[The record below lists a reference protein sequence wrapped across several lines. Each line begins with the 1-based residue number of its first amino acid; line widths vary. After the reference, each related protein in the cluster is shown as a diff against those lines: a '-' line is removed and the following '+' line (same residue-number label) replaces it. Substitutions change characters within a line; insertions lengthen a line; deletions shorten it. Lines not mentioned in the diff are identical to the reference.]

1 MTAEQVLRTAAEK
14 LRAAQIENASF
25 DASCLVENITGLSR
39 TKIMLCDD
47 DIADEQA
54 ELVERAVLRR
64 ISGEPLQY
72 ILGEWD
78 FFGRTLEV
86 GEGVLVPRPE
96 TELLVELA
104 LEKLRNVRYPVV
116 FDLCAGS
123 GCVGLTI
130 AAERPDAHVWLFEKY
145 GEAFHYLKRNIK
157 KLGLTNVQAVL
168 HDINFGYDDK
178 IFETPDLIV
187 SNPPYLITDELVGLS
202 TEVMHE
208 PVTALDG
215 GADGVDFYRIIASR
229 WLPNVNKH
237 GGIIFECDP
246 SQTLKIADMLMPYA
260 MRVKIVTDIFGLQRA
275 VYADIF

>member
-25 DASCLVENITGLSR
+25 DASCLVENITGLSH

-78 FFGRTLEV
+78 FFGRTFEV

-116 FDLCAGS
+116 FRMPMCGFLKNTTK
-123 GCVGLTI
+123 LFTI
-130 AAERPDAHVWLFEKY
+130 
-145 GEAFHYLKRNIK
+145 
-157 KLGLTNVQAVL
+157 
-168 HDINFGYDDK
+168 
-178 IFETPDLIV
+178 
-187 SNPPYLITDELVGLS
+187 SNAIS
-202 TEVMHE
+202 K
-208 PVTALDG
+208 
-215 GADGVDFYRIIASR
+215 S
-229 WLPNVNKH
+229 
-237 GGIIFECDP
+237 
-246 SQTLKIADMLMPYA
+246 S
-260 MRVKIVTDIFGLQRA
+260 GLQTCRRFSM
-275 VYADIF
+275 I

>member
-78 FFGRTLEV
+78 FFGRTFEV

-145 GEAFHYLKRNIK
+145 DEAFHYLKRNIK
-157 KLGLTNVQAVL
+157 KLGLTNVQAVQ
-168 HDINFGYDDK
+168 HDITLGYDDK
-178 IFETPDLIV
+178 ISETPDLIV
-187 SNPPYLITDELVGLS
+187 SNPPYLRTDELDGLS

-215 GADGVDFYRIIASR
+215 GKDGIDFYRIIASR

-246 SQTLKIADMLMPYA
+246 SQTLEIADMLMPYA
-260 MRVKIVTDIFGLQRA
+260 MRVKIVTDIFGLQCA
-275 VYADIF
+275 VYADTF

>member
-78 FFGRTLEV
+78 FFGRTFEV

-145 GEAFHYLKRNIK
+145 DEAFHYLKRNIK
-157 KLGLTNVQAVL
+157 KLGLTNVQAVQ
-168 HDINFGYDDK
+168 HDITLGYDDK
-178 IFETPDLIV
+178 ISETPDLIV
-187 SNPPYLITDELVGLS
+187 SNPPYLRTDELDGLS

-208 PVTALDG
+208 PATALDG
-215 GADGVDFYRIIASR
+215 GKDGVDFYRIIASR

-246 SQTLKIADMLMPYA
+246 SQTLEIADMLMPYA
-260 MRVKIVTDIFGLQRA
+260 MRVKIVTDIFGVQRA
-275 VYADIF
+275 VYADTF

>member
-78 FFGRTLEV
+78 FFGRTFEV

-104 LEKLRNVRYPVV
+104 LEKLRNVRYPAV

-145 GEAFHYLKRNIK
+145 DEAFHYLKRNIK
-157 KLGLTNVQAVL
+157 KLGLTNVQAVQ
-168 HDINFGYDDK
+168 HDITLGYDDK
-178 IFETPDLIV
+178 ISETPDLIV
-187 SNPPYLITDELVGLS
+187 SNPPYLRTDELDGLS
-202 TEVMHE
+202 TEVMYE
-208 PVTALDG
+208 PATALDG
-215 GADGVDFYRIIASR
+215 GKDGVDFYRIIASR

>member
-78 FFGRTLEV
+78 FFGRTFEV

-145 GEAFHYLKRNIK
+145 DEAFHYLKRNIK
-157 KLGLTNVQAVL
+157 KLGLTNVQAVQ
-168 HDINFGYDDK
+168 HDITLGYDDK
-178 IFETPDLIV
+178 ISETPDLIV
-187 SNPPYLITDELVGLS
+187 SNPPYLRTDELDGLS

-208 PVTALDG
+208 PATALDG
-215 GADGVDFYRIIASR
+215 GKDGVDFYRIIASR

-246 SQTLKIADMLMPYA
+246 SQTLKIADNRRPDA
-260 MRVKIVTDIFGLQRA
+260 KRVDIVSDIVGLQRA
-275 VYADIF
+275 VFADIF

>member
-78 FFGRTLEV
+78 FFGRTFEV

-130 AAERPDAHVWLFEKY
+130 AAERPDVHVWLFEKY
-145 GEAFHYLKRNIK
+145 DEAFHYLKRNIK
-157 KLGLTNVQAVL
+157 KLGLTNVQAVQ
-168 HDINFGYDDK
+168 HDITLGYDDK
-178 IFETPDLIV
+178 ISETPDLIV
-187 SNPPYLITDELVGLS
+187 SNPPYLRTDELGGLS

-208 PVTALDG
+208 PATALDG
-215 GADGVDFYRIIASR
+215 GKDGVDFYRIIASR

-246 SQTLKIADMLMPYA
+246 SQTLEIADMLMPYA

-275 VYADIF
+275 VYADTF

>member
-78 FFGRTLEV
+78 FFGRTFEI

-104 LEKLRNVRYPVV
+104 IEKLRNVRYPVV

-145 GEAFHYLKRNIK
+145 DEAFHYLKRNIK
-157 KLGLTNVQAVL
+157 KLGLTNVQAVQ
-168 HDINFGYDDK
+168 HDITLGYDDK
-178 IFETPDLIV
+178 ISETPDLIV
-187 SNPPYLITDELVGLS
+187 SNPPYLRTDELDGLS

-215 GADGVDFYRIIASR
+215 GKDGVDFYRIIASR

-246 SQTLKIADMLMPYA
+246 SQTLEIADMLMPYA

-275 VYADIF
+275 VYADTF

>member
-78 FFGRTLEV
+78 FFGRTFEV

-104 LEKLRNVRYPVV
+104 IEKLRNVRYPVV

-145 GEAFHYLKRNIK
+145 DEAFHYLKRNIK
-157 KLGLTNVQAVL
+157 KLGLTNVQAVQY
-168 HDINFGYDDK
+168 DITLGCDDK
-178 IFETPDLIV
+178 ISETPDLIV
-187 SNPPYLITDELVGLS
+187 SNPPYLRTDELGGLS

-208 PVTALDG
+208 PATALDG
-215 GADGVDFYRIIASR
+215 GTDGIGFYRIIASR

-275 VYADIF
+275 VYADTF

>member
-25 DASCLVENITGLSR
+25 DASCLVENITGFSR

-78 FFGRTLEV
+78 FFGRTFEV

-104 LEKLRNVRYPVV
+104 LEKLHNVRYPVV

-145 GEAFHYLKRNIK
+145 DEAFHYLKRNIK
-157 KLGLTNVQAVL
+157 KLGLKNVQAVQY
-168 HDINFGYDDK
+168 DITLGCDDK
-178 IFETPDLIV
+178 ISETPDLIV
-187 SNPPYLITDELVGLS
+187 SNPPYLRTDELDGLS

-215 GADGVDFYRIIASR
+215 GADGIDFYRIIASR

-246 SQTLKIADMLMPYA
+246 SQTLEIADMLMPYA

-275 VYADIF
+275 VFADIF

>member
-39 TKIMLCDD
+39 TRIMLCDD

-78 FFGRTLEV
+78 FFGRTFEV

-123 GCVGLTI
+123 GCIGLTI

-145 GEAFHYLKRNIK
+145 DEAFHYLKRNIE
-157 KLGLTNVQAVL
+157 KLGLANVQAVQY
-168 HDINFGYDDK
+168 DITLGYDDK
-178 IFETPDLIV
+178 ISETPDLIV
-187 SNPPYLITDELVGLS
+187 SNPPYLRTDELGGLS

-208 PVTALDG
+208 PATALDG
-215 GADGVDFYRIIASR
+215 GKDGVDFYRIIASR

-246 SQTLKIADMLMPYA
+246 SQTFKIADMLMPYA

-275 VYADIF
+275 VYADTF

>member
-78 FFGRTLEV
+78 FFGRTFEV

-145 GEAFHYLKRNIK
+145 DEAFHYLKRNIK
-157 KLGLTNVQAVL
+157 KLGLTNVQAVQ
-168 HDINFGYDDK
+168 HDITLGYDDK
-178 IFETPDLIV
+178 ISETPDLIV
-187 SNPPYLITDELVGLS
+187 SNPPYLRTDELDGLS

-215 GADGVDFYRIIASR
+215 GKDGVDFYRIIASR

-246 SQTLKIADMLMPYA
+246 SQTLEIADMLMPYA

-275 VYADIF
+275 VFADIF

>member
-78 FFGRTLEV
+78 FFGRTFEV

-130 AAERPDAHVWLFEKY
+130 AAERPDAHVWIFEKY
-145 GEAFHYLKRNIK
+145 DEAFYYLKRNIE
-157 KLGLTNVQAVL
+157 KLGLTNVQAVQY
-168 HDINFGYDDK
+168 DITLGYDDK
-178 IFETPDLIV
+178 ISETPDLIV
-187 SNPPYLITDELVGLS
+187 SNPPYLRTDELGGLS

-215 GADGVDFYRIIASR
+215 GKDGIDFYRIIASR

-246 SQTLKIADMLMPYA
+246 SQTLEIADMLMPYA

-275 VYADIF
+275 IYADTF

>member
-78 FFGRTLEV
+78 FFGRTFEV

-104 LEKLRNVRYPVV
+104 LEKLRTVRYPVV

-145 GEAFHYLKRNIK
+145 DEAFHYLKRNIK
-157 KLGLTNVQAVL
+157 KLGLTNVQAVQ
-168 HDINFGYDDK
+168 HDITLGYDDK
-178 IFETPDLIV
+178 ISETPDLIV
-187 SNPPYLITDELVGLS
+187 SNPPYLRTDELDGLS

-215 GADGVDFYRIIASR
+215 GTDGVDFSRIIASR

-246 SQTLKIADMLMPYA
+246 SQTLEIADMLMPYA

-275 VYADIF
+275 VFADIF

>member
-78 FFGRTLEV
+78 FFGRTFEV

-145 GEAFHYLKRNIK
+145 DEAFHYLKRNIK
-157 KLGLTNVQAVL
+157 KLGLTNVQAVQ
-168 HDINFGYDDK
+168 HDITLGYDDK
-178 IFETPDLIV
+178 VSETPDIIV
-187 SNPPYLITDELVGLS
+187 SNPPYLRTDELDGLS

-215 GADGVDFYRIIASR
+215 GKDGIDFYRIIASR

-246 SQTLKIADMLMPYA
+246 SQTLEIADMLMPYA

-275 VYADIF
+275 VYADTF

>member
-1 MTAEQVLRTAAEK
+1 MTAEQVLRTAADK

-47 DIADEQA
+47 YIADEQA

-78 FFGRTLEV
+78 FFGRTFEV

-145 GEAFHYLKRNIK
+145 DEAFHYLKRNIK
-157 KLGLTNVQAVL
+157 KLGLTNVQAVQ
-168 HDINFGYDDK
+168 HDITLGYDDK
-178 IFETPDLIV
+178 ISETPDLIV
-187 SNPPYLITDELVGLS
+187 SNPPYLRTDELGGLS

-208 PVTALDG
+208 PATALDG
-215 GADGVDFYRIIASR
+215 GKDGVDFYRIIASR

-246 SQTLKIADMLMPYA
+246 SQTLEIADMLMPYA

>member
-72 ILGEWD
+72 ILGEWN
-78 FFGRTLEV
+78 FFGRTFEV

-145 GEAFHYLKRNIK
+145 DEAFHYLKRNIK
-157 KLGLTNVQAVL
+157 KLGLTNVQAVQ
-168 HDINFGYDDK
+168 HDITLGYDDK
-178 IFETPDLIV
+178 ISETPDLIV
-187 SNPPYLITDELVGLS
+187 SNPPYLRTDELDGLS

-215 GADGVDFYRIIASR
+215 GKDGVDFYRIIASR

-246 SQTLKIADMLMPYA
+246 SQTLEIADMLMPYA

-275 VYADIF
+275 VFADIF

>member
-78 FFGRTLEV
+78 FFGRTFEV

-145 GEAFHYLKRNIK
+145 DEAFDYLKRNIK
-157 KLGLTNVQAVL
+157 KLGLTNVQAVQ
-168 HDINFGYDDK
+168 HDITLGYDDK
-178 IFETPDLIV
+178 ISETPDLIV
-187 SNPPYLITDELVGLS
+187 SNPPYLRTDELGGLS

-208 PVTALDG
+208 PATALDG
-215 GADGVDFYRIIASR
+215 GKNGVDFYRIIASR

-246 SQTLKIADMLMPYA
+246 SQTLEIADMLMPYA

-275 VYADIF
+275 VYADTF

>member
-14 LRAAQIENASF
+14 LRTAQIENASF

-78 FFGRTLEV
+78 FFGRTFEV

-145 GEAFHYLKRNIK
+145 DEAFHYLKRNIK
-157 KLGLTNVQAVL
+157 KLGLTNVQAVQ
-168 HDINFGYDDK
+168 HDITLGCDDK
-178 IFETPDLIV
+178 ISETPDLIV
-187 SNPPYLITDELVGLS
+187 SNPPYLRTDELDGLS

-208 PVTALDG
+208 PATALDG
-215 GADGVDFYRIIASR
+215 GKDGVDFYRIIASR

-246 SQTLKIADMLMPYA
+246 SQTLEIADMLMPYA

-275 VYADIF
+275 VYADTF

>member
-1 MTAEQVLRTAAEK
+1 MTAEQVLRTAADK

-72 ILGEWD
+72 IPGEWD
-78 FFGRTLEV
+78 FFGRTFEV

-145 GEAFHYLKRNIK
+145 DEAFHYLKRNIK
-157 KLGLTNVQAVL
+157 KLGLTNVQAVQ
-168 HDINFGYDDK
+168 HDITLGYDDK
-178 IFETPDLIV
+178 ISETPDLIV
-187 SNPPYLITDELVGLS
+187 SNPPYLRTDELGGLS

-208 PVTALDG
+208 PATALDG
-215 GADGVDFYRIIASR
+215 GKDGVDFYRIIASR

-246 SQTLKIADMLMPYA
+246 SQTLEIADMLMPYA

>member
-78 FFGRTLEV
+78 FFGRTFEV

-145 GEAFHYLKRNIK
+145 DEAFHYLKRNIK
-157 KLGLTNVQAVL
+157 KLGLTNVQAVQ
-168 HDINFGYDDK
+168 HDITLGCDDK
-178 IFETPDLIV
+178 ISETPDLIV
-187 SNPPYLITDELVGLS
+187 SNPPYLRTDELDGLS

-208 PVTALDG
+208 PATALDG
-215 GADGVDFYRIIASR
+215 GKDGVDFYRIIASR

-275 VYADIF
+275 VYADTF

>member
-54 ELVERAVLRR
+54 ELVERAVLRC

-78 FFGRTLEV
+78 FFGRTFEV

-145 GEAFHYLKRNIK
+145 DEAFHYLKRNIK
-157 KLGLTNVQAVL
+157 KLGLTNVQAVQ
-168 HDINFGYDDK
+168 HDITLGCDDK
-178 IFETPDLIV
+178 ISETPDLIV
-187 SNPPYLITDELVGLS
+187 SNPPYLRTDELDGLS

-208 PVTALDG
+208 PATALDG
-215 GADGVDFYRIIASR
+215 GKDGVDFYRIIASR

-246 SQTLKIADMLMPYA
+246 SQTLEIADMLMPYA

-275 VYADIF
+275 VYADTF

>member
-1 MTAEQVLRTAAEK
+1 
-14 LRAAQIENASF
+14 
-25 DASCLVENITGLSR
+25 
-39 TKIMLCDD
+39 MLCDD

-78 FFGRTLEV
+78 FFGRTFEV
-86 GEGVLVPRPE
+86 GKGVLVPRPE

-145 GEAFHYLKRNIK
+145 DEAFHYLKRNIK
-157 KLGLTNVQAVL
+157 KLGLTNVQAVQ
-168 HDINFGYDDK
+168 HDITLGYDDK
-178 IFETPDLIV
+178 ISETPDLIV
-187 SNPPYLITDELVGLS
+187 SNPPYLRTDELGGLS

-215 GADGVDFYRIIASR
+215 GKDGVDFYRIIASR

-237 GGIIFECDP
+237 GGIILECDP
-246 SQTLKIADMLMPYA
+246 SQTLEIADMLMPYA

-275 VYADIF
+275 VYADTF

>member
-78 FFGRTLEV
+78 FFGRTFEV

-145 GEAFHYLKRNIK
+145 DEAFYYLKRNIE
-157 KLGLTNVQAVL
+157 KLGLTNVQAVQY
-168 HDINFGYDDK
+168 DITLGYDDK
-178 IFETPDLIV
+178 ISETPDLIV
-187 SNPPYLITDELVGLS
+187 SNPPYLRTDEFGGLS

-208 PVTALDG
+208 PATALDG
-215 GADGVDFYRIIASR
+215 GKDGVDFYRIIASR

-246 SQTLKIADMLMPYA
+246 SQTLEIADMLMPYA

-275 VYADIF
+275 VYADTF

>member
-54 ELVERAVLRR
+54 ELVECAVLRR

-78 FFGRTLEV
+78 FFGRTFEV

-96 TELLVELA
+96 TELIVELA
-104 LEKLRNVRYPVV
+104 LEKLGNARYPVV

-123 GCVGLTI
+123 GCIGLTI
-130 AAERPDAHVWLFEKY
+130 AAERPDAHVVLFEKY
-145 GEAFHYLKRNIK
+145 DKAFHYLKRNIE
-157 KLGLTNVQAVL
+157 KLGLTNVQAVQY
-168 HDINFGYDDK
+168 DITMGYDK
-178 IFETPDLIV
+178 KLHETPDLIV
-187 SNPPYLITDELVGLS
+187 SNPPYLRTDELEGVPA
-202 TEVMHE
+202 EVMHE

-215 GADGVDFYRIIASR
+215 GADGTDFYRIIASR
-229 WLPNVNKH
+229 WLPYVNGH

-275 VYADIF
+275 VYADTF

>member
-78 FFGRTLEV
+78 FFGRTFEV

-145 GEAFHYLKRNIK
+145 DEAFHYLKRNIK
-157 KLGLTNVQAVL
+157 KLGLTNVQAVQ
-168 HDINFGYDDK
+168 HDITLGYDDK
-178 IFETPDLIV
+178 ISETPDLIV
-187 SNPPYLITDELVGLS
+187 SNPPYLRTDELDGLS
-202 TEVMHE
+202 TEVMYE

-215 GADGVDFYRIIASR
+215 GKDGIDFYRIIASR

-246 SQTLKIADMLMPYA
+246 SQTLEIADMLMPYA

-275 VYADIF
+275 VYADTF

>member
-78 FFGRTLEV
+78 FFGRTFEV

-130 AAERPDAHVWLFEKY
+130 AAERPDVHVWLFEKY
-145 GEAFHYLKRNIK
+145 DEAFHYLKRNIK
-157 KLGLTNVQAVL
+157 KLGLTNVQAVQ
-168 HDINFGYDDK
+168 HDITLGYDDK
-178 IFETPDLIV
+178 ISETPDLIV
-187 SNPPYLITDELVGLS
+187 SNPPYLRTNELGGLS

-208 PVTALDG
+208 PATALDG
-215 GADGVDFYRIIASR
+215 GKDGVDFYRIIASR

-246 SQTLKIADMLMPYA
+246 SQTLEIADTLMPYA

>member
-78 FFGRTLEV
+78 FFGRTFEV

-104 LEKLRNVRYPVV
+104 LEKLHNVRYPVV

-145 GEAFHYLKRNIK
+145 DEAFHYLKRNIK
-157 KLGLTNVQAVL
+157 KLGLTNVQAVQ
-168 HDINFGYDDK
+168 HDITLGCDDK
-178 IFETPDLIV
+178 ISETPDLIV
-187 SNPPYLITDELVGLS
+187 SNPPYLRTDELDGLS

-208 PVTALDG
+208 PATALDG
-215 GADGVDFYRIIASR
+215 GTDGIDFYCIIASR

>member
-78 FFGRTLEV
+78 FFGRTFEV

-145 GEAFHYLKRNIK
+145 DEAFHYLKRNIK
-157 KLGLTNVQAVL
+157 KLGLTNVQAVQ
-168 HDINFGYDDK
+168 HDITLGCDDK
-178 IFETPDLIV
+178 ISETPDLIV
-187 SNPPYLITDELVGLS
+187 SNPPYLRTDELGGLS

-208 PVTALDG
+208 PATALDG
-215 GADGVDFYRIIASR
+215 GKDGVDFYRIIASR

-260 MRVKIVTDIFGLQRA
+260 MRVKIVTDIFGFQRA

>member
-1 MTAEQVLRTAAEK
+1 MTAEQVLRTAADK

-78 FFGRTLEV
+78 FFGRTFEV
-86 GEGVLVPRPE
+86 GKGVLVPRPE

-145 GEAFHYLKRNIK
+145 DEAFHYLKRNIK
-157 KLGLTNVQAVL
+157 KLGLTNVQAVQ
-168 HDINFGYDDK
+168 HDITLGYDDK
-178 IFETPDLIV
+178 ISETPDLIV
-187 SNPPYLITDELVGLS
+187 SNPPYLRTDELGGLS

-208 PVTALDG
+208 PATALDG
-215 GADGVDFYRIIASR
+215 GKDGVDFYRIIASR

-246 SQTLKIADMLMPYA
+246 SQTLEIADMLMPYA

>member
-78 FFGRTLEV
+78 FFGRTFEV
-86 GEGVLVPRPE
+86 GKGVLVPRPE

-145 GEAFHYLKRNIK
+145 DEAFHYLKRNIK
-157 KLGLTNVQAVL
+157 KLGLTNVQAVQ
-168 HDINFGYDDK
+168 HDITLGYDDK
-178 IFETPDLIV
+178 ISETPDLIV
-187 SNPPYLITDELVGLS
+187 SNPPYLRTDELGGLS

-215 GADGVDFYRIIASR
+215 GPDGVDFYRIIASR

-246 SQTLKIADMLMPYA
+246 TQTLEIADMLMPYA

-275 VYADIF
+275 VFADIF

>member
-78 FFGRTLEV
+78 FFGRTFEV

-145 GEAFHYLKRNIK
+145 DEAFHYLKRNIK
-157 KLGLTNVQAVL
+157 KLGLTNVQAVQ
-168 HDINFGYDDK
+168 HDISLGCDDK
-178 IFETPDLIV
+178 ISETPDLIV
-187 SNPPYLITDELVGLS
+187 SNPPYLRTDELGGLS

-208 PVTALDG
+208 PATALDG
-215 GADGVDFYRIIASR
+215 GKDGVDFYRIIASR

-246 SQTLKIADMLMPYA
+246 SQTLEIADMLMPYA

-275 VYADIF
+275 VFADIF

>member
-25 DASCLVENITGLSR
+25 DASCLVENITGLSH

-78 FFGRTLEV
+78 FFGRTFEV

-130 AAERPDAHVWLFEKY
+130 AAERPAAHVWLFEKY
-145 GEAFHYLKRNIK
+145 NEAFHYLKRNIK
-157 KLGLTNVQAVL
+157 KLGLTNVQAVQY
-168 HDINFGYDDK
+168 DITLGCDDK
-178 IFETPDLIV
+178 ISETPDLIV
-187 SNPPYLITDELVGLS
+187 SNPPYLRTDELDGLS

-215 GADGVDFYRIIASR
+215 GADGIDFYRIIASR

-246 SQTLKIADMLMPYA
+246 SQTLEIADMLMPYA

-275 VYADIF
+275 VYADTF

>member
-78 FFGRTLEV
+78 FFGRTFEV

-145 GEAFHYLKRNIK
+145 DEAFHYLKRNIK
-157 KLGLTNVQAVL
+157 KLGLTNVQAVQ
-168 HDINFGYDDK
+168 HDITLGCDDK
-178 IFETPDLIV
+178 ISETPDLIV
-187 SNPPYLITDELVGLS
+187 SNPPYLRTDELEGVPA
-202 TEVMHE
+202 EVMHE

-215 GADGVDFYRIIASR
+215 GADGTDFYRIIASR

-246 SQTLKIADMLMPYA
+246 SQTLEIADMLMPYA

>member
-25 DASCLVENITGLSR
+25 DASCLVENITGLSH

-78 FFGRTLEV
+78 FFGRTFEV

-96 TELLVELA
+96 TELLAELA

-145 GEAFHYLKRNIK
+145 NEAFHYLKRNIK
-157 KLGLTNVQAVL
+157 KLGLTNVQAVQ
-168 HDINFGYDDK
+168 HDITLGYDDK
-178 IFETPDLIV
+178 ISETPDLIV
-187 SNPPYLITDELVGLS
+187 SNPPYLRTDELGGLS

-208 PVTALDG
+208 PATALDG
-215 GADGVDFYRIIASR
+215 GKDGVDFYRIIASR

-246 SQTLKIADMLMPYA
+246 SQTLEIADMLMPYA

-275 VYADIF
+275 VFADIF